1 MEVDDNSVLSLHT
14 DVSLDSVQGKLEL
27 IDSHRAAATE
37 ALSFISHLSKTL
49 QQPQDG
55 CFNAQALF
63 RHLHQQEGMG
73 SLEYRNLSSSEDG
86 ESLLLKRIAASTSV
100 ITFTFD
106 ITITTNLEAATL
118 KNQILNWCVSSPPVV
133 RAMGLSTHRSA
144 KRMREGESTNLFTL
158 RVEALHT
165 ESTMSSLAQ
174 WSKQAPDRLLV
185 TPGRPFH
192 ARAQEPARP
201 MTKSIRV
208 SNDLTAWVDQRN
220 QSSQL
225 TAASS
230 TRQGEYR
237 KVVVLPIRWEK
248 YAGDLFDA
256 EDELRLLRSVLKDHF
271 HCTIEADLV
280 LKSNG
285 DAQGQLKAC
294 FDKYPRPNTKDT
306 LASQDLLIVIYNG
319 HGEDG
324 FKHNASMVFK

>member
-37 ALSFISHLSKTL
+37 ALSFISQLSKTL

-86 ESLLLKRIAASTSV
+86 ESLLLERIAASTSV

-118 KNQILNWCVSSPPVV
+118 KKQILNWCVSSPPVV

-144 KRMREGESTNLFTL
+144 KWMREGELTNLLTL
-158 RVEALHT
+158 RVEALHS

-174 WSKQAPDRLLV
+174 WSK
-185 TPGRPFH
+185 
-192 ARAQEPARP
+192 
-201 MTKSIRV
+201 
-208 SNDLTAWVDQRN
+208 
-220 QSSQL
+220 
-225 TAASS
+225 
-230 TRQGEYR
+230 
-237 KVVVLPIRWEK
+237 
-248 YAGDLFDA
+248 
-256 EDELRLLRSVLKDHF
+256 
-271 HCTIEADLV
+271 
-280 LKSNG
+280 
-285 DAQGQLKAC
+285 
-294 FDKYPRPNTKDT
+294 
-306 LASQDLLIVIYNG
+306 
-319 HGEDG
+319 
-324 FKHNASMVFK
+324 